1 MRVYCRFAPPCRP
14 VETEMEHDR
23 PDAHVSFLPPPL
35 LLLSLRGETGGGQ
48 QTVTLADPRTGSM
61 ASSRCRRVFLPE
73 HMSPGASSTPF
84 SGTHLPPSKAG
95 EKSQQEEVFDEL
107 VRPLLRDMASGTL
120 CTFIAY
126 GQTATGK
133 TYTMFGPNVDGVD
146 IAPLPQQQEIG
157 AATTPI
163 QPNAS
168 EQEEGIVPRLL
179 RAIFE
184 APGAAEQQTAAVR
197 MVDLSCMEVHN
208 ECVTDLAALL
218 LLQQRSKKTDTSK
231 KRNGKSGA
239 ICEDT
244 DDGVAWRAWQRY
256 EQQGRR
262 AEGHANRW
270 DSASISKIR
279 NVPVNT
285 ETVPIKAIYK
295 ATEKTKVM
303 RSVFRLRC
311 ESAAECCALLRDLL
325 ALRFRG
331 KTERNVCS
339 SRSHLVL
346 RLVFYDAAEAA
357 ASIGEALFVDLAGSE
372 SYRVYAQAAGDVS
385 LEHVSSTRHPL
396 PLQLWLTDTS
406 LVVSDFASNLRDGS
420 GLTVAQRSLL
430 HTNEMRHINVSLLA
444 LRKVVR
450 TLHTASSLPTSS
462 SVRHIPFRDSTLT
475 TILEPFLVPGGN
487 SVVTWVVCCSCK
499 QCDFHETVESLRLGA
514 EASAT
519 TACMQVYPPIQP
531 ASVLHTGEGSVT
543 SSSRSGSGETFGGI
557 KKTNYVRNVS
567 EAATASTGAVIPRDR
582 GKTLLASAVSS
593 SGMSMGGHSK
603 PTSDVDREGS
613 KGMEVGGG
621 GELAAYKKYT
631 FQLIGQCKT
640 LCERYDACVEE
651 LSRAKQALA
660 LRDCEIARL
669 QEALAEKRRP
679 KQLLEGPP
687 SFPLSSSTQSVTAD
701 ESNPPVPPA
710 WLRRG
715 AMCSTKKDM
724 LSLLSGTSAVL
735 DAAHSVISREALDA
749 VVDDGEAAAKK
760 EPETDWLSESTF
772 RRYCIKHDPAL
783 IDCKTA
789 GTSLRDTEGNALL
802 LSSSF
807 PTNTTNATTNVDATV
822 PLDDARAM
830 QTPSEMERS
839 PSIVL
844 RDHNRREQ
852 IVSFVSP
859 SSHGAVPLMQLVK
872 NIDSQRILPPPP
884 SRSALCTR
892 LTTSEGNPQSEDDF
906 KAAGGTT
913 YGMNTDGDVRVLK
926 QLLLRGVDLAGGVLQ
941 KHTVAEDEKEE
952 VEEKKKGKET
962 AVMCDS
968 QSEYQL

>member
-14 VETEMEHDR
+14 VKTEMEHDR

-73 HMSPGASSTPF
+73 YMSPGANSSPF
-84 SGTHLPPSKAG
+84 SGTHSLPCKAG
-95 EKSQQEEVFDEL
+95 GKSQQEEVFDEL
-107 VRPLLRDMASGTL
+107 VRPLLRDMISGTL

-146 IAPLPQQQEIG
+146 NAPLPQQQEIG
-157 AATTPI
+157 ITTTPI
-163 QPNAS
+163 QPNAC

-197 MVDLSCMEVHN
+197 VVDLSCMEVHN

-218 LLQQRSKKTDTSK
+218 LQQQRSKRTDKST

-244 DDGVAWRAWQRY
+244 DGDVAWRAWRRY

-262 AEGHANRW
+262 AEEHPNAW
-270 DSASISKIR
+270 DSTFVLKMWD
-279 NVPVNT
+279 VPVNT
-285 ETVPIKAIYK
+285 ETVPIKVMYK
-295 ATEKTKVM
+295 ATEKKNVM
-303 RSVFRLRC
+303 RSVLRLRC
-311 ESAAECCALLRDLL
+311 ESAAECCALLRGLL

-331 KTERNVCS
+331 QTERNVCS

-346 RLVFYDAAEAA
+346 RLVFYGAAEAA

-372 SYRVYAQAAGDVS
+372 SYRINAQTAGDVS
-385 LEHVSSTRHPL
+385 LEHNSSTRHPL
-396 PLQLWLTDTS
+396 PLQVWPTDTS
-406 LVVSDFASNLRDGS
+406 LAASDFTSNIRDGS
-420 GLTVAQRSLL
+420 GLTVAQRSAL

-450 TLHTASSLPTSS
+450 ALHTASSLSSLS

-475 TILEPFLVPGGN
+475 TILEPFLISGGK

-519 TACMQVYPPIQP
+519 TTCVQLYPPIQP
-531 ASVLHTGEGSVT
+531 ASVIHTGDGSVT
-543 SSSRSGSGETFGGI
+543 GSSRSGSGEAFDGV
-557 KKTNYVRNVS
+557 KKAPYIRNVS
-567 EAATASTGAVIPRDR
+567 EAATASTGAVIPRGR
-582 GKTLLASAVSS
+582 GKRSLTSTVSS
-593 SGMSMGGHSK
+593 SGMSMGGHFK
-603 PTSDVDREGS
+603 PTSDVDMEGS
-613 KGMEVGGG
+613 KGMEGG
-621 GELAAYKKYT
+621 GEEELEAYKQYAL
-631 FQLIGQCKT
+631 QLIGQCNT
-640 LCERYDACVEE
+640 LCESYDACVEE
-651 LSRAKQALA
+651 LARTKQALA

-669 QEALAEKRRP
+669 QEALAEMRRP
-679 KQLLEGPP
+679 QQLLEGPP
-687 SFPLSSSTQSVTAD
+687 SLPPSSSTQPVKAD
-701 ESNPPVPPA
+701 ENNPPEPPA

-724 LSLLSGTSAVL
+724 SSLLSGISAAP
-735 DAAHSVISREALDA
+735 DAAHSVISRDALDA
-749 VVDDGEAAAKK
+749 VVDDGAAAAAAAKK
-760 EPETDWLSESTF
+760 EPETDWLSKSTLKH
-772 RRYCIKHDPAL
+772 YCIQDDPTL
-783 IDCKTA
+783 IACQTP
-789 GTSLRDTEGNALL
+789 GTPLRDTESHTLL
-802 LSSSF
+802 ISSSF
-807 PTNTTNATTNVDATV
+807 PTNTTNTTMNVDAIV
-822 PLDDARAM
+822 PLDSDSAM
-830 QTPSEMERS
+830 QTPSEMERNS
-839 PSIVL
+839 SIVL
-844 RDHNRREQ
+844 KNQNHREH

-872 NIDSQRILPPPP
+872 NIDSQRILPPRP

-892 LTTSEGNPQSEDDF
+892 LKASEGNHQSEDVV
-906 KAAGGTT
+906 KTAERTS
-913 YGMNTDGDVRVLK
+913 YGMNTDNNVKILR
-926 QLLLRGVDLAGGVLQ
+926 QLLLRGADLFGGALQ

-952 VEEKKKGKET
+952 LEERKRDCGY
-962 AVMCDS
+962 V
-968 QSEYQL
+968 